1 VERLTRL
8 PGRRRFLA
16 GGAAL
21 AATATHGLPAF
32 AQAGD
37 TPLGGTVTIG
47 VVAPFTGDSIKLGEQ
62 IGNGVRAAIDDANL
76 IRGTLDKAYL
86 MKTFDDQ
93 NLLAT
98 GLVNAEFACDDPQ
111 VIAVIGHLSG
121 RITDAALRTYENNK
135 MPVLCPASS
144 YERLTDHGYANIV
157 RLTTKDSTEGLLAA
171 GYVNKTLKPANVVV
185 LYQDGDYGA
194 DVAAGF
200 QDGMKAAKVECG
212 AIGFSWDKPDWDA
225 VMKQLTAKTPDV
237 IYLAGLTKDMG
248 AIVPHLQVVGYKGAL
263 YASQGFFDAAT
274 IATYGTAVEGLVIS
288 SPTPPLALA
297 PGAFRIKGDFERRYG
312 PFTPLS
318 AFSYAAAQIVIAIVR
333 RTSAADRI
341 AVGRAL
347 NIGTPFDTVVGE
359 LQFQNDGDPQNPN
372 VYFYKVQD
380 GKWKYVASAL
390 PNSFVA
396 K

>member
-1 VERLTRL
+1 MSRSFA
-8 PGRRRFLA
+8 RRSFLA
-16 GGAAL
+16 GGAAV
-21 AATATHGLPAF
+21 AAGAASGAGPAF

-47 VVAPFTGDSIKLGEQ
+47 VVAPFSGDQIRLGEQ
-62 IGNGVRAAIDDANL
+62 IGNGVRAAIDDSNL
-76 IRGTLDKAYL
+76 LRGTLDKAYI

-121 RITDAALRTYENNK
+121 KITDAALQTYNNNK

-144 YERLTDHGYANIV
+144 YDRLTEHGYGNIV
-157 RLTTKDSTEGLLAA
+157 RLTTKDSTEGRLAA
-171 GYVNKTLKPANVVV
+171 TYVNKTLKPTTVVV

-194 DVAAGF
+194 GVAGGF
-200 QDGMKAAKVECG
+200 QDQMLSAKVAST

-225 VMKQLTAKTPDV
+225 VVKSVMAKNPDV
-237 IYLAGLTKDMG
+237 VYLAGITKDMG
-248 AIVPHLQVVGYKGAL
+248 SIVPRLQVVGYKNPFF
-263 YASQGFFDAAT
+263 ASQGFFDAAT
-274 IATYGTAVEGLVIS
+274 ISTYGTAVEGLVIS
-288 SPTPPLALA
+288 SPAPPLAIA
-297 PGAFRIKGDFERRYG
+297 PGAYRIKGDFERRYG
-312 PFTPLS
+312 AFTPLS
-318 AFSYAAAQIVIAIVR
+318 AFSYAAAQIVIAVVR
-333 RTSAADRI
+333 RTSAVDRI
-341 AVGRAL
+341 ALQRAL
-347 NIGTPFDTVVGE
+347 AIGTPFDTVVGE

-372 VYFYKVQD
+372 VYFYKVD
-380 GKWKYVASAL
+380 SGKWRYIASAI